1 MPTQRKIQ
9 IVESLTEKLRRSK
22 ATVLVQAQGMSVAE
36 QTEMRKKFRSSGLDF
51 QVVKNTL
58 LRNATHSAETAN
70 VDDVLSGP
78 TAVVIGYQDE
88 TATAKTV
95 LDYIRTSKTVTV
107 KGAMMGKQ
115 KLNPTQLE
123 SLSKLPGRDQLRAQA
138 VGTVQGPLGTT
149 ASLVSAPL
157 RDLVQILHN
166 YAEKQGAT
174 F

>member
-9 IVESLTEKLRRSK
+9 IVESLTDKLRRAK
-22 ATVLVQAQGMSVAE
+22 ATVLVQTQGMSVAE
-36 QTEMRKKFRSSGLDF
+36 QTEMRKKFRSGGMDF

-58 LRNATHSAETAN
+58 MRSATHTAETAN
-70 VDDVLSGP
+70 VDAILVGP

-88 TATAKTV
+88 ASVAKAV
-95 LDYIRTSKTVTV
+95 LDYIKTSKTVTL
-107 KGAMMGKQ
+107 KGGVLGKQ
-115 KLNPTQLE
+115 MLNPTQLE

-138 VGTVQGPLGTT
+138 VGTVQGPLST
-149 ASLVSAPL
+149 AAGLVAAPL

>member
-9 IVESLTEKLRRSK
+9 IVESLTEKLRRAK
-22 ATVLVQAQGMSVAE
+22 TTVLVQAQGMSVAE

-58 LRNATHSAETAN
+58 LRHATHSADTAN
-70 VDDVLSGP
+70 IDDVLSGP

-88 TATAKTV
+88 VGVAKAV

-107 KGAMMGKQ
+107 KAGMLGKQ
-115 KLNPTQLE
+115 KLNPAQLE
-123 SLSKLPGRDQLRAQA
+123 SLSKLPGRDQLRSQA
-138 VGTVQGPLGTT
+138 VGTVQGPLAT
-149 ASLVSAPL
+149 AAGLVGAPL